1 MKKIIL
7 SYALAVAFLVL
18 GFYAISLNKEEQPQK
33 IIKVLD
39 NKSGNVT
46 EMTAEEF
53 VTGAVSGEMPSDFEA
68 EALKAQAV
76 AARTYLYYKI
86 SQGSNHKNADIC
98 NNPSCC
104 CAFYT
109 EDELKDLKGEEW
121 IKTGY
126 KKIKECVSST
136 AGEII
141 TYEGKPILAVFHSA
155 AGGGR
160 TENSG
165 DVWQTSLPY
174 LKSVETAGEEKKT
187 NYQTTVSFTKEEFIK
202 RMKENYPDCNEK
214 DELTGKS
221 TKTQGGAVDVVALC
235 GKNIRGVDARK
246 IFGLKSACFEVTED
260 GENIVFTCAGSGHGV
275 GMSQYGARYMAQNN
289 STYKDI
295 ISKYYTGTEIE
306 KIEIKE

>member
-1 MKKIIL
+1 MKKIVI
-7 SYALAVAFLVL
+7 SYALAVVFLVF
-18 GFYAISLNKEEQPQK
+18 GFYAISLNKEEQPPK
-33 IIKVLD
+33 TIKVLD
-39 NKSGNVT
+39 NKTGNVT
-46 EMTAEEF
+46 EMNAEEF
-53 VTGAVSGEMPSDFEA
+53 VTGAVSGEMPSDFEE

-86 SQGSNHKNADIC
+86 SQGSNHENADIC

-109 EDELKDLKGEEW
+109 EDELRNLKGSEW

-141 TYEGKPILAVFHSA
+141 IYEGKPILAVFHSA

-174 LKSVETAGEEKKT
+174 LKSVETAGEEKKN
-187 NYQTTVSFTKEEFIK
+187 NYQTTVSFTKDEFIK
-202 RMKENYPDCNEK
+202 RMKENYPDCSEDSGLIGEN
-214 DELTGKS
+214 
-221 TKTQGGAVDVVALC
+221 TKTQGGAVDSVTLC
-235 GKNIRGVDARK
+235 GIKVKGVQARK
-246 IFGLKSACFEVTED
+246 IFGLKSACFEVTQN

-275 GMSQYGARYMAQNN
+275 GMSQYGAQYMAQNN

-295 ISKYYTGTEIE
+295 ISKYYTGTVIE
-306 KIEIKE
+306 KVTP